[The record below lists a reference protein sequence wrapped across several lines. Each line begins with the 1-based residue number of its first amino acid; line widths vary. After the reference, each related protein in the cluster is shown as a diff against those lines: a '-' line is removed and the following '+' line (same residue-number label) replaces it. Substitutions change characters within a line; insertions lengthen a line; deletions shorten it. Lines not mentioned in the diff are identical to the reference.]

1 MIRLLY
7 VLLTS
12 SLWLLAQPAAAIEE
26 CSGGDRAA
34 RLVTCLVDGDTGWER
49 GVKWRL
55 LDIDTPE
62 TFEAECEREKEIGE
76 KAKLR
81 LQSLMA
87 KGYRLVDSG
96 GKDRTSDR
104 RALVRVMPPDGRD
117 AGKVLVKEGL
127 AQPRPNTGNRWCDV
141 RWRGY

>member
-1 MIRLLY
+1 MRPLYALLA
-7 VLLTS
+7 S
-12 SLWLLAQPAAAIEE
+12 SLWLLAQPATAIEE

-34 RLVTCLVDGDTGWER
+34 RRVTCLVDGDTGWER

-62 TFEAECEREKEIGE
+62 TFEAACGREKEMGE

-81 LQSLMA
+81 LQSLMS

-104 RALVRVMPPDGRD
+104 RALVRVVLSDGRD
-117 AGKVLVKEGL
+117 AGRILVKEGL
-127 AQPRPNTGNRWCDV
+127 AQPWPNKGNRWCDA
-141 RWRGY
+141 RWRGN